1 MNRLHTLTLDQ
12 AEGETAELFA
22 SIKRNVGKLPNAYA
36 VIGSNAPNV
45 LANVLHTGATLGK
58 STLSKREQEA
68 INLSVSEATGC
79 DYCVAAHT
87 FTGKLAG
94 YTAEQTR
101 ELRAGSFVEDARID
115 ALVKFALHLVQQR
128 GTLDAAAVDA
138 LKAAGFSDRQLV
150 EIPLVVSAILFTNMV
165 NRINDT
171 TLDFPKVA

>member
-45 LANVLHTGATLGK
+45 LANVLQTGAALGK
-58 STLSKREQEA
+58 SSLSRREQEA

-94 YTAEQTR
+94 YSDEQAR
-101 ELRAGSFVEDARID
+101 ELRAGGFAADARID
-115 ALVKFALHLVQQR
+115 TLVKFVLGLVRNR
-128 GTLDAAAVDA
+128 GTVDASAVDA
-138 LKAAGFSDRQLV
+138 MRDVGFSDRQLV

-171 TLDFPKVA
+171 VVDFPKVA

>member
-45 LANVLHTGATLGK
+45 LANVLQTGATLGK

-94 YTAEQTR
+94 YSDEQAR
-101 ELRAGSFVEDARID
+101 ELRAGGFAADARID
-115 ALVKFALHLVQQR
+115 TLVKFVLGLVRDR
-128 GTLDAAAVDA
+128 GTVEASAVDA
-138 LKAAGFSDRQLV
+138 MRDVGFSDRQLV

-171 TLDFPKVA
+171 VVDFPKVA

>member
-1 MNRLHTLTLDQ
+1 MNRLHTLTIDQ

-22 SIKRNVGKLPNAYA
+22 TIKRNVGKLPNAYA
-36 VIGSNAPNV
+36 AIGSNAPTV
-45 LANVLHTGATLGK
+45 LANVLQTSAALGK

-68 INLSVSEATGC
+68 INLSVSEASGC

-101 ELRAGSFVEDARID
+101 ELRAGSFAADARID
-115 ALVKFALHLVQQR
+115 TLVKFVAGLVGSR
-128 GTLDAAAVDA
+128 GTVEAAAVDA
-138 LKAAGFSDRQLV
+138 MRGAGYTDRQLV
-150 EIPLVVSAILFTNMV
+150 EIALAVSAILFTNMF

-171 TLDFPKVA
+171 VVDFPAVA

>member
-45 LANVLHTGATLGK
+45 LANVLQTGATLGK

-94 YTAEQTR
+94 YSDEQAR
-101 ELRAGSFVEDARID
+101 ELRAGGFAADARID
-115 ALVKFALHLVQQR
+115 TLVKFVLGLVRNR
-128 GTLDAAAVDA
+128 GTVEASAVEAMRDV
-138 LKAAGFSDRQLV
+138 GFSDRQLV

-171 TLDFPKVA
+171 VVDFPKVA

>member
-94 YTAEQTR
+94 YSDEQAR
-101 ELRAGSFVEDARID
+101 ELRAGGFAADARID
-115 ALVKFALHLVQQR
+115 TLVKFVLGLVRNR
-128 GTLDAAAVDA
+128 GTVDASAVDA
-138 LKAAGFSDRQLV
+138 MRDVGFSDRQLV

-171 TLDFPKVA
+171 VVDFPKVA

>member
-45 LANVLHTGATLGK
+45 LANVLQTGATLGK

-94 YTAEQTR
+94 YSDEQAR
-101 ELRAGSFVEDARID
+101 ELRAGGFAADARID
-115 ALVKFALHLVQQR
+115 TLVKFVLGLVRNR
-128 GTLDAAAVDA
+128 GTVEASAVDA
-138 LKAAGFSDRQLV
+138 MRDVGFSDRQLV

-171 TLDFPKVA
+171 VVDFPKVA